1 MVYSICRGDAGFG
14 RARFAQKQAISGY
27 PAMDDLFEYP
37 RRGRDLLR
45 NAATLR

>member
-1 MVYSICRGDAGFG
+1 MVFAIHRGNGGYG
-14 RARFAQKQAISGY
+14 RPRLIQKQAISGY